1 MTKKWSLDVSMS
13 LHQSSQADRE
23 IQVEHSSRLN
33 GSLSSLKQ
41 TNNQSKFSTHCTE
54 VHFASFLSGEFTT
67 MAVINPSE
75 KKLAKRTSVH
85 CTSYSDHAHC
95 SQPMGENGVT
105 KGNSRVG
112 GVFSFRFPNKI
123 VHAQ

>member
-41 TNNQSKFSTHCTE
+41 TNKQSYQHTGHSAYDAMWTKIQKNILSRFQKSCCNISCT
-54 VHFASFLSGEFTT
+54 VPAHILTYVS
-67 MAVINPSE
+67 INE
-75 KKLAKRTSVH
+75 WRH
-85 CTSYSDHAHC
+85 
-95 SQPMGENGVT
+95 N
-105 KGNSRVG
+105 KGMLVNCY
-112 GVFSFRFPNKI
+112 FK
-123 VHAQ
+123 